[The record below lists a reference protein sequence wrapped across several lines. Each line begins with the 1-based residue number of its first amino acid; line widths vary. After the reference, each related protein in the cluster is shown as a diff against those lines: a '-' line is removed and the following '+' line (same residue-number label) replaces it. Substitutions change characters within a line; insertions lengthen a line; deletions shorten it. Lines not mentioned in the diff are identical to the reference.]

1 MFVLTTPVTGAAQ
14 TGFTAPTYTLAAD
27 FVAGANN
34 TKQWVVTALGGTQ
47 TGAHVHSVSSPF
59 TIAVARPAVFKIP
72 GVINAATGLLRS
84 VPRNS
89 YTVITRVGVVPLT
102 GQPPVPALI
111 RTEFVIPAGS
121 DVYDAATLR
130 SMVSLHIGALWQQP
144 AGMGDTLISG
154 TLG

>member
-27 FVAGANN
+27 FIAGNN
-34 TKQWVVTALGGTQ
+34 SKQWVVTALGGTQ

-59 TIAVARPAVFKIP
+59 TIAITRPPVFKIP

-89 YTVITRVGVVPLT
+89 YTVVTRVGVVPLT
-102 GQPPVPALI
+102 GQPPIPAYI
-111 RTEFVIPAGS
+111 RTEFVVPAGS

-130 SMVSLHIGALWQQP
+130 SMVSLHIGALSQQP
-144 AGMGDTLISG
+144 AGMGDTLIAG